1 MPRKLGRTSKERNA
15 LLRGLATDL
24 LWYGKIETTVSK
36 AKELKSY
43 VEKLITKAINSYDD
57 NIEYEVTKKDSK
69 GKEVTVTKVKDG
81 AKKLAARRAI
91 MAKVYDR
98 QEVKAFQE
106 KKSDFKARTAEIQH
120 PLMDKLFNEIAPKY
134 AARKEELGQGGG
146 YTRIYLLGQR
156 LGDGAEVA
164 IIELV

>member
-43 VEKLITKAINSYDD
+43 VEKLITKAVNTYDD
-57 NIEYEVTKKDSK
+57 NIEFEVTKKDAK
-69 GKEVTVTKVKDG
+69 GKEITVTNVKDG
-81 AKKLAARRAI
+81 SKKLAARRAI

-98 QEVKAFQE
+98 QEVKGFNE
-106 KKSDFKARTAEIQH
+106 KKSEYKERTAEIQH
-120 PLMDKLFNEIAPKY
+120 PLMDKIFNEIAPKY